1 MIVGEG
7 RITVA
12 SRDPEALNQFENL
25 LKTLQ
30 RGRRVRIETG
40 NYSMFLLQ
48 NADAKQLAEVIKS
61 CFGAGHAGEEGILLI
76 VPRFDAR
83 RADGRGG

>member
-1 MIVGEG
+1 M
-7 RITVA
+7 A

-48 NADAKQLAEVIKS
+48 NADAKQLAEVI
-61 CFGAGHAGEEGILLI
+61 
-76 VPRFDAR
+76 DAVVSA
-83 RADGRGG
+83 RASRGGSGYALPPFLSRAPG

>member
-1 MIVGEG
+1 MIAGDG
-7 RITVA
+7 QITVA

-25 LKTLQ
+25 LRTLQ

-48 NADAKQLAEVIKS
+48 NADAQSV
-61 CFGAGHAGEEGILLI
+61 
-76 VPRFDAR
+76 
-83 RADGRGG
+83 GRSD